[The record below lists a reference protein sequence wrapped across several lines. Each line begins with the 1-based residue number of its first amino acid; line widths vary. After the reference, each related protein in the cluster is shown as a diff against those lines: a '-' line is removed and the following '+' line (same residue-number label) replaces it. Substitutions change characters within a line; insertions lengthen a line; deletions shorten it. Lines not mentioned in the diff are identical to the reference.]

1 MKKLVV
7 IDACVRQRDS
17 RTLRIAE
24 PVIEAL
30 SSRYRTVTYRL
41 PEMDGVVPLTP
52 QLFAA
57 RGAGDVPAWAV
68 AAAREIASADRLLI
82 AVP

>member
-1 MKKLVV
+1 MKELVV

-57 RGAGDVPAWAV
+57 CGNKVLAPYFCMGLPCESRNNDN
-68 AAAREIASADRLLI
+68 RKMK
-82 AVP
+82 

>member
-30 SSRYRTVTYRL
+30 SSRYQTIIYRL

-57 RGAGDVPAWAV
+57 RGAGDSK
-68 AAAREIASADRLLI
+68 IASALSTALPL
-82 AVP
+82 AQSW